1 VSVRGLALPLAF
13 AVLLIGGCSTNDSG
27 DVTTL
32 NNTRQIAGAWS
43 GELRQQGQAPF
54 GMAVDIGG
62 DGTGRVAYTGLECG
76 GGWTLDGTQPSA
88 PPRYIFTE
96 KIKQGSGGACKGTG
110 TVTLSPIQRHSPN
123 GPAYT
128 RLNYLFAGGG
138 VTSRGLLHRV
148 HAPELAPV
156 FKQAGVSSP

>member
-1 VSVRGLALPLAF
+1 LPLAF

>member
-1 VSVRGLALPLAF
+1 
-13 AVLLIGGCSTNDSG
+13 
-27 DVTTL
+27 
-32 NNTRQIAGAWS
+32 
-43 GELRQQGQAPF
+43 
-54 GMAVDIGG
+54 MAVDIGATAR
-62 DGTGRVAYTGLECG
+62 DGSPTPASNAAA
-76 GGWTLDGTQPSA
+76 DGPSTELSRPR
-88 PPRYIFTE
+88 PPHIFTE
-96 KIKQGSGGACKGTG
+96 KIKEGSGGACKGTG

-156 FKQAGVSSP
+156 FKQAGVRSP